1 MITVENHN
9 DFGYVDVLESYTF
22 LICLVVNLFHKSKQ
36 GLTIIIKSQYIIT
49 SACQNFGV
57 HNVLGQILK
66 TVQASYLLPSDFPNN
81 FL

>member
-1 MITVENHN
+1 MFSGQPISQVKTGFDNYKIAVHNH
-9 DFGYVDVLESYTF
+9 VRMP
-22 LICLVVNLFHKSKQ
+22 
-36 GLTIIIKSQYIIT
+36 
-49 SACQNFGV
+49 NFGV